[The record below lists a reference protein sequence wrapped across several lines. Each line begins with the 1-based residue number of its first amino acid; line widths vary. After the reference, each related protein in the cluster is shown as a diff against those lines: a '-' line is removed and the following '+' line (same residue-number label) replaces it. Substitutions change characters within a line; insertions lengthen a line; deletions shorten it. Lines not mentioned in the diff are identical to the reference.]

1 MLRSILQITG
11 LEQKLEAARDRIEGE
26 AQSLMQ
32 QGKAVAIQMAIASA
46 LAIGAAILGLM
57 ALVAA
62 LITLFFW
69 LEPQVGSIAAMG
81 IIAGCLLLIGVIL
94 AACAAMIG
102 RKETPRVAPVT
113 AKAVAKPVAT
123 ADIAAARMTGEK
135 LDLAGQDPRGR
146 DYLGLGGYQP
156 ARPVTAEEVESL
168 FAVAGQFARLPHTG
182 IESVD
187 NMLRGLA
194 PKAEEATREA
204 VARAANLVRHGD
216 RSTVLAVLGTALAVG
231 WAMTKVDSER
241 KPRET
246 SAKLRGERKQ
256 ALALFYLSLTL
267 CSVFVLMHERGPLPC

>member
-1 MLRSILQITG
+1 MLRSILHITG

-32 QGKAVAIQMAIASA
+32 HGKAVAIQMAIASA
-46 LAIGAAILGLM
+46 LAAAAAILGLM
-57 ALVAA
+57 ALVAG

-81 IIAGCLLLIGVIL
+81 IIAGCLLVIGIIL
-94 AACAAMIG
+94 AVCAAMIG
-102 RKETPRVAPVT
+102 RKETPRIAPAT
-113 AKAVAKPVAT
+113 AKPVAT
-123 ADIAAARMTGEK
+123 ADIASARMTGEK
-135 LDLAGQDPRGR
+135 LDLAGHDTLRR
-146 DYLGLGGYQP
+146 DYLGLGEFQP

-204 VARAANLVRHGD
+204 VTRAANLVRYGD
-216 RSTVLAVLGTALAVG
+216 RSTVLAILGTALAIG
-231 WAMTKVDSER
+231 WAMTKVDQR
-241 KPRET
+241 
-246 SAKLRGERKQ
+246 AK
-256 ALALFYLSLTL
+256 AA
-267 CSVFVLMHERGPLPC
+267 